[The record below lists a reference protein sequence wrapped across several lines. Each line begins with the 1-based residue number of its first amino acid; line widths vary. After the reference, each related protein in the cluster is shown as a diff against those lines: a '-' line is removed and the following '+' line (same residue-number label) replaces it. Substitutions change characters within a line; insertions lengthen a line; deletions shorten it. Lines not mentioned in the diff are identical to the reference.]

1 MPNRPWCQVPPR
13 DCEMNSYNH
22 TAPKIIRAADLEKPL
37 PSRVSRKGLPCPE
50 IHDTY
55 RPVDANDMNGFIKV
69 DSKDARETKKFRERR
84 RLEFLEEQDE

>member
-1 MPNRPWCQVPPR
+1 
-13 DCEMNSYNH
+13 MNSYKH

>member
-1 MPNRPWCQVPPR
+1 
-13 DCEMNSYNH
+13 MNSSNNNM
-22 TAPKIIRAADLEKPL
+22 PKIVCAADLEKPL

-69 DSKDARETKKFRERR
+69 ESKDAREIKRLRVRR
-84 RLEFLEEQDE
+84 RLEFLDEQDE